1 MDPELV
7 QGMLVLLELLHT
19 LEIKK
24 KINFKSMIQLTVKK
38 LQCLYL
44 RINLCA
50 FIYTLCRKV
59 KPKKKFLKTNQQNN
73 PQDTILVPI
82 Y

>member
-1 MDPELV
+1 MSLPALLLQQNNHTMDPELV

-24 KINFKSMIQLTVKK
+24 KINFKSMIQLTVTK

-44 RINLCA
+44 RINLC
-50 FIYTLCRKV
+50 FYIHTVQKSQTE
-59 KPKKKFLKTNQQNN
+59 KEIP
-73 PQDTILVPI
+73 
-82 Y
+82 